1 MTWNAG
7 NPRVSALEDRD
18 RPFLAAYPF
27 ATLVTPELQVAAA
40 PLRVTGEDQLEG
52 HLARATGRRLGLSEG
67 APLLAIFQGPHGY
80 ISAQDTA
87 PEPAVP
93 TWNTVRLEVRGTLT
107 ILEDEADRR
116 AALAAQ
122 LQALEG
128 PNAPAVSETL
138 ISQLLPGIVVFRL
151 GSLSLRRTFKL
162 GQNKTP
168 AAQEGIAKALR
179 GRGAAALAA
188 LTDGQGG
195 DRDHWPPLP

>member
-1 MTWNAG
+1 M
-7 NPRVSALEDRD
+7 SALEDRD

-27 ATLVTPELQVAAA
+27 ATLVTPALQVSAA
-40 PLRVTGEDQLEG
+40 PLRVAGDGLLEG

-80 ISAQDTA
+80 ISAQDYA

-93 TWNTVRLEVRGTLT
+93 TWNTVRLEVQGTLT
-107 ILEDEADRR
+107 VLEDEAARR

-122 LQALEG
+122 LQALERSH
-128 PNAPAVSETL
+128 APAVSAAL
-138 ISQLLPGIVVFRL
+138 ITQLLPGIVVFCL
-151 GSLSLRRTFKL
+151 GSLRVRRTFKL

-168 AAQEGIAKALR
+168 ATQARLAEALR
-179 GRGAAALAA
+179 GRGAEALAT

>member
-1 MTWNAG
+1 M
-7 NPRVSALEDRD
+7 SALEDRD

-40 PLRVTGEDQLEG
+40 PLRGAGDGLLEG
-52 HLARATGRRLGLSEG
+52 HLARASGRRLGLREG
-67 APLLAIFQGPHGY
+67 APILAIFQGPHGY
-80 ISAQDTA
+80 ISAQDYA

-93 TWNTVRLEVRGTLT
+93 TWNTVRLEVQGILT
-107 ILEDEADRR
+107 ILEDEAGRR

-128 PNAPAVSETL
+128 SHAPAVSETL
-138 ISQLLPGIVVFRL
+138 ITQLLPGIVVFRL
-151 GSLSLRRTFKL
+151 DSLSVRRTFKL

-168 AAQEGIAKALR
+168 ATQARLAEALR
-179 GRGAAALAA
+179 ERGAEALAA
-188 LTDGQGG
+188 LTDGIGG

>member
-1 MTWNAG
+1 MGA
-7 NPRVSALEDRD
+7 SEDRD
-18 RPFLAAYPF
+18 RLFLAAYPF

-40 PLRVTGEDQLEG
+40 PLRVAGDGLLEG
-52 HLARATGRRLGLSEG
+52 HLARATGQRLGVTEG
-67 APLLAIFQGPHGY
+67 ALILAIFQGPHGY
-80 ISAQDTA
+80 ISPQDYA

-93 TWNTVRLEVRGTLT
+93 TWNTVRLEIRGTLSV
-107 ILEDEADRR
+107 IEDEAARR
-116 AALAAQ
+116 ATLAAQ

-162 GQNKTP
+162 GQNKAP
-168 AAQEGIAKALR
+168 ATQARLAKALR
-179 GRGAAALAA
+179 GRGAEALAA
-188 LTDGQGG
+188 LTDGQGD

>member
-1 MTWNAG
+1 M
-7 NPRVSALEDRD
+7 SALEDRD
-18 RPFLAAYPF
+18 RPFLTAYPF

-40 PLRVTGEDQLEG
+40 PLRVTGEDLLEG
-52 HLARATGRRLGLSEG
+52 HLARATGRRLGLSKG

-80 ISAQDTA
+80 ISAQDYT

-107 ILEDEADRR
+107 ILDDEADRR

-128 PNAPAVSETL
+128 PHAPAVSETL

-151 GSLSLRRTFKL
+151 DSLSVRRTFKL

-168 AAQEGIAKALR
+168 ATQGRLAEALR
-179 GRGAAALAA
+179 GRGAEALAA
-188 LTDGQGG
+188 LTDGRGG

>member
-1 MTWNAG
+1 M
-7 NPRVSALEDRD
+7 SALEDRD

-27 ATLVTPELQVAAA
+27 ATLITPELQVAAA
-40 PLRVTGEDQLEG
+40 PLQVAGEGMLEG
-52 HLARATGRRLGLSEG
+52 HLARTTGRRLGLSEG
-67 APLLAIFQGPHGY
+67 ASLLAIFQGPHGY
-80 ISAQDTA
+80 ISAQDYA

-93 TWNTVRLEVRGTLT
+93 TWNTVRLEVQGTLT
-107 ILEDEADRR
+107 VLEDEAARR

-128 PNAPAVSETL
+128 PHAPTVSEAL
-138 ISQLLPGIVVFRL
+138 ITQLLPGIVVFRL
-151 GSLSLRRTFKL
+151 GNLSLRRTFKL

-168 AAQEGIAKALR
+168 ATQARLAEALR
-179 GRGAAALAA
+179 GRGAEALAA

>member
-1 MTWNAG
+1 M
-7 NPRVSALEDRD
+7 SALEDRD

-27 ATLVTPELQVAAA
+27 ATLVTPALQVAAA
-40 PLRVTGEDQLEG
+40 PLRVAGDGLLEG

-80 ISAQDTA
+80 ISAQDYA

-93 TWNTVRLEVRGTLT
+93 TWNTVRLEVQGTLT
-107 ILEDEADRR
+107 VLEDEAARR

-128 PNAPAVSETL
+128 SHAPAVSEAL
-138 ISQLLPGIVVFRL
+138 ITQLLPGIVVFCL
-151 GSLSLRRTFKL
+151 GSLRVRRTFKL

-168 AAQEGIAKALR
+168 TTQARLAEALR
-179 GRGAAALAA
+179 GRGAEALAT
-188 LTDGQGG
+188 LTDGPGG

>member
-1 MTWNAG
+1 M
-7 NPRVSALEDRD
+7 SALEDRD

-40 PLRVTGEDQLEG
+40 PLRVAGEGLLEG
-52 HLARATGRRLGLSEG
+52 HLARATGRRLGLSKG

-80 ISAQDTA
+80 ISAQDYA

-93 TWNTVRLEVRGTLT
+93 TWNTVRLEAQGTLT
-107 ILEDEADRR
+107 VLEDEAARR

-128 PNAPAVSETL
+128 PHAPTVSEAL
-138 ISQLLPGIVVFRL
+138 ITQLLPGIVVFRL
-151 GSLSLRRTFKL
+151 GNLSLRRTFKL

-168 AAQEGIAKALR
+168 ATQARLAEALR
-179 GRGAAALAA
+179 VRGAEALAA

>member
-1 MTWNAG
+1 M
-7 NPRVSALEDRD
+7 SALEDRD

-27 ATLVTPELQVAAA
+27 ATLVTPALQVAAA
-40 PLRVTGEDQLEG
+40 PLRVVGDGLLEG

-80 ISAQDTA
+80 ISAQDYA

-93 TWNTVRLEVRGTLT
+93 TWNTVRLEVQGTLT
-107 ILEDEADRR
+107 VLEDEAARR

-128 PNAPAVSETL
+128 SHAPAVSEAL
-138 ISQLLPGIVVFRL
+138 ITQLLPGIVVFCL
-151 GSLSLRRTFKL
+151 GSLRVRRTFKL

-168 AAQEGIAKALR
+168 ATQARLAEALR
-179 GRGAAALAA
+179 GRGAEALAT

-195 DRDHWPPLP
+195 DRDHWPPFP

>member
-1 MTWNAG
+1 
-7 NPRVSALEDRD
+7 LEDRD

-27 ATLVTPELQVAAA
+27 ATLVTPALQVAAA
-40 PLRVTGEDQLEG
+40 PLRVAGDGLLEG
-52 HLARATGRRLGLSEG
+52 HLARATARRLGLSEG
-67 APLLAIFQGPHGY
+67 ASLLAIFQGPHGY
-80 ISAQDTA
+80 ISAQDYA

-93 TWNTVRLEVRGTLT
+93 TWNTARLEVQGTLT
-107 ILEDEADRR
+107 ILEDEAARR

-128 PNAPAVSETL
+128 PHAPAVSETL
-138 ISQLLPGIVVFRL
+138 ITQLLPGIVIFRL

-168 AAQEGIAKALR
+168 ATQARLAEALR
-179 GRGAAALAA
+179 GRGAEALAT

>member
-1 MTWNAG
+1 MGA
-7 NPRVSALEDRD
+7 SEDRD
-18 RPFLAAYPF
+18 RLFLAAYPF

-40 PLRVTGEDQLEG
+40 PLRVAGDGLLEG
-52 HLARATGRRLGLSEG
+52 HLARATGQRLGVTEG
-67 APLLAIFQGPHGY
+67 ALILAIFQGPHGY
-80 ISAQDTA
+80 ISAQDYA

-93 TWNTVRLEVRGTLT
+93 TWNTVRLEIRGTLSV
-107 ILEDEADRR
+107 IEDEAARR
-116 AALAAQ
+116 ATLAAQ

-162 GQNKTP
+162 GQNKAP
-168 AAQEGIAKALR
+168 ATQARLAKALR
-179 GRGAAALAA
+179 GRGAEALAA
-188 LTDGQGG
+188 LTDGQGD

>member
-1 MTWNAG
+1 M
-7 NPRVSALEDRD
+7 SALEDRD

-27 ATLVTPELQVAAA
+27 ATLVTPALQVAAA
-40 PLRVTGEDQLEG
+40 PLRVAGDGLLEG

-80 ISAQDTA
+80 ISAQDYA

-93 TWNTVRLEVRGTLT
+93 TWNTVRLEVQGTLT
-107 ILEDEADRR
+107 VLEDEAARR

-128 PNAPAVSETL
+128 SHAPAVSEAL
-138 ISQLLPGIVVFRL
+138 ITQLLPGIVVFRL
-151 GSLSLRRTFKL
+151 GSLRVRRTFKL

-168 AAQEGIAKALR
+168 TTQARLAEALR
-179 GRGAAALAA
+179 GRGAEALAT

-195 DRDHWPPLP
+195 DRDHWPTLP

>member
-1 MTWNAG
+1 MGA
-7 NPRVSALEDRD
+7 SEDRD
-18 RPFLAAYPF
+18 RLFLAAYPF

-40 PLRVTGEDQLEG
+40 PLRVAGDGLLEG
-52 HLARATGRRLGLSEG
+52 HLARATGRRLGVTEG
-67 APLLAIFQGPHGY
+67 ALVLAIFQGPHGY
-80 ISAQDTA
+80 ISAQDYT

-93 TWNTVRLEVRGTLT
+93 TWNTVRLEIRGTLSV
-107 ILEDEADRR
+107 IEDEAARR
-116 AALAAQ
+116 ATLAAQ

-162 GQNKTP
+162 GQNKAP
-168 AAQEGIAKALR
+168 ATQARLAKALR
-179 GRGAAALAA
+179 GRGAEALAA
-188 LTDGQGG
+188 LTDGQGD

>member
-1 MTWNAG
+1 M
-7 NPRVSALEDRD
+7 SALEDRD

-27 ATLVTPELQVAAA
+27 ATLVTPALQVAAA
-40 PLRVTGEDQLEG
+40 PLRVAGDGLLEG
-52 HLARATGRRLGLSEG
+52 PLARATGRRLGLSEG

-80 ISAQDTA
+80 ISAQDYA

-93 TWNTVRLEVRGTLT
+93 TWNTVRLEVQGTLT
-107 ILEDEADRR
+107 VLDDEAARR

-128 PNAPAVSETL
+128 SHAPAVSEAL
-138 ISQLLPGIVVFRL
+138 ITQLLPGIVVFCL
-151 GSLSLRRTFKL
+151 GSLRVRRTFQP

-168 AAQEGIAKALR
+168 ATQARLAEALR
-179 GRGAAALAA
+179 GRGAEALAT

-195 DRDHWPPLP
+195 DRDHWPPFP

>member
-1 MTWNAG
+1 M
-7 NPRVSALEDRD
+7 SALEDRD
-18 RPFLAAYPF
+18 RPFLVAYPF
-27 ATLVTPELQVAAA
+27 ATLVTPALQVAAA
-40 PLRVTGEDQLEG
+40 PLRVAGEGLLEG

-80 ISAQDTA
+80 ISAQDYA

-93 TWNTVRLEVRGTLT
+93 TWNTARLEVQGTLT
-107 ILEDEADRR
+107 ILEDEAARR

-128 PNAPAVSETL
+128 PHAPAVSETL
-138 ISQLLPGIVVFRL
+138 ITQLLPGIVVFRL

-168 AAQEGIAKALR
+168 ATQARLAQALR
-179 GRGAAALAA
+179 GRGAEPLAA